1 MNYKMKRAILISL
14 FSICPRSVKNSSKI
28 GEIY

>member
-14 FSICPRSVKNSSKI
+14 FSICPCSVKNSSKS